1 MSLNAAVSAVTDRV
15 IERSRPGRQAYLDL
29 IAHEAETAV
38 RRPNLGCANLA
49 HAYAGTEE
57 DRDAMKADRGM
68 NIGIVSAYNDMLSA
82 HAVYYRYPELMK
94 VWAREVGATAQV
106 AGGVP
111 AMCDGVTQGYAGM
124 ELSLFSRDTIALS
137 TAVALSHG
145 TFEGAALLGIC
156 DKIVPGLLMGALRF
170 GHLPMI
176 LVPGGPMP
184 TGLPNKQKA
193 AVREAFAEG
202 KAGRDELLD
211 AEIAAYHSKGTCT
224 FYGTANTNQMMMEVM
239 GLHMP
244 GAAFVNPGTKL
255 RQELSRAA
263 VHRLAAIGQRGDDYR
278 PLGACVDEKA
288 IVNAAVGLLATGG
301 STNHL
306 IHLPAIARAAGIII
320 DWEDMDRL
328 SAAVPLIAR
337 VYPNGSAD
345 VNGFEA
351 AGGMPYV
358 IRELLSAGLLHRDI
372 MTVAGKDLS
381 DYGQTAVIA
390 EDKLSWTPVGDSGDE
405 TILRPAAAPFS
416 PDGGMRILSGNLGRA
431 CIKVSAVER
440 ERWIIEAPA
449 RVFSDQSE
457 VQAAFKAGELER
469 DVVVV
474 VRFQGPKANG
484 MPELHKLTPP
494 LGVLQNR
501 GFKVALVTDG
511 RMSGASGK
519 VPCAIHL
526 SPEAI
531 GGGAIGLIR
540 DGDIVRL
547 DAVEGTLNA
556 LVDPA
561 EWAARE
567 QAATPAPAQGMGREL
582 FALFRQAADEAE
594 KGASPILAGA
604 GL

>member
-278 PLGACVDEKA
+278 PLGRCVDEKA

-390 EDKLSWTPVGDSGDE
+390 DDKLAWTPVGDSGDE

-416 PDGGMRILSGNLGRA
+416 ADGGMRILSGNLGRA

-547 DAVEGTLNA
+547 DAVEGKLNA
-556 LVDPA
+556 LVDPV

>member
-15 IERSRPGRQAYLDL
+15 IERSKPGRQAYLDL

-193 AVREAFAEG
+193 AVREAYAEG
-202 KAGRDELLD
+202 KAGRGELLD
-211 AEIAAYHSKGTCT
+211 AEIAAYHSKGTCA

-263 VHRLAAIGQRGDDYR
+263 VHRLAKIGQQGEDYR
-278 PLGACVDEKA
+278 PLGRCVDEKA

-372 MTVAGKDLS
+372 LTVAGKDLS

-390 EDKLSWTPVGDSGDE
+390 DDKLSWTPVGDSGDE
-405 TILRPAAAPFS
+405 TILRPASAPFS

-547 DAVEGTLNA
+547 DAVAGTLNA

-561 EWAARE
+561 EWATRK
-567 QAATPAPAQGMGREL
+567 QAETPAPVQGMGREL

-594 KGASPILAGA
+594 RGASPILAGA

>member
-202 KAGRDELLD
+202 KAGREELLD

-278 PLGACVDEKA
+278 PLGRCVDEKA

-358 IRELLSAGLLHRDI
+358 IRELLSEGLLHRDI
-372 MTVAGKDLS
+372 MTVAGQDLS
-381 DYGQTAVIA
+381 DYGQTAVI
-390 EDKLSWTPVGDSGDE
+390 EDDKLAWTPVGDSGDE

-416 PDGGMRILSGNLGRA
+416 ADGGMRILSGNLGRA

-567 QAATPAPAQGMGREL
+567 LAATPAPAQGMGREL

-594 KGASPILAGA
+594 KGASPILAAA

>member
-15 IERSRPGRQAYLDL
+15 IERSKPGRQAYLDL

-193 AVREAFAEG
+193 AVREAYAEG
-202 KAGRDELLD
+202 KAGRGELLD

-263 VHRLAAIGQRGDDYR
+263 VHRLAKIGQQGEDYR
-278 PLGACVDEKA
+278 PLGRCVDEKA

-345 VNGFEA
+345 ENGFEA

-372 MTVAGKDLS
+372 LTVAGKDLS

-390 EDKLSWTPVGDSGDE
+390 DDKLSWTPVGDSGDE
-405 TILRPAAAPFS
+405 TILRPASAPFS

-547 DAVEGTLNA
+547 DAVAGTLNA

-561 EWAARE
+561 EWATRK
-567 QAATPAPAQGMGREL
+567 QAETPAPVQGMGREL

-594 KGASPILAGA
+594 RGASPILAGA